1 MLISPCTKICMYC
14 CYDPTTQ
21 SNGLGPIWYLQ
32 PKLGFRR
39 NSFMMLGTCLAGS
52 THQIHSQQ
60 SWGQSI
66 SMQTE
71 ATTCFTC
78 TNKLITCQY
87 LSQIHIS
94 ILDFNEKILF
104 QAPVKNRGNSP
115 QSALDDHQNHSQN
128 IINSV
133 RGESGKQ
140 ENSPVPVFPQ
150 LLCTPRTSAWPPP
163 TCPASARAWPSCS
176 PR

>member
-1 MLISPCTKICMYC
+1 MGPKKPGWRLFLYCVKLAHIVDASAKALNRTELPSFTSWKTMLIYPCTKCMYC
-14 CYDPTTQ
+14 CWDPTTQ

-60 SWGQSI
+60 SWGQST
-66 SMQTE
+66 SMQTS

-78 TNKLITCQY
+78 TNRLITCQY
-87 LSQIHIS
+87 LSQIHIP

-104 QAPVKNRGNSP
+104 QAPVKNCGNSP
-115 QSALDDHQNHSQN
+115 QSALEDRKNHS
-128 IINSV
+128 
-133 RGESGKQ
+133 
-140 ENSPVPVFPQ
+140 
-150 LLCTPRTSAWPPP
+150 
-163 TCPASARAWPSCS
+163 
-176 PR
+176 